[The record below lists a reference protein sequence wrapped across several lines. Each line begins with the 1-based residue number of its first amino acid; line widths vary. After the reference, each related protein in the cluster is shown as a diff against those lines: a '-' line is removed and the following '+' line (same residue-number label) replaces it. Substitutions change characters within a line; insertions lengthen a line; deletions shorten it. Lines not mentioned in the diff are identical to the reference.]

1 MSIPQVL
8 PMLLYESRYGRL
20 ELDESRQLVRYT
32 RSATPF
38 DTLDDAMTM
47 FREVI
52 AAGKEHGRR
61 GCVLLSDV
69 RLAVG
74 RNDPEFERV
83 LQALR
88 GELFGAYPK
97 RATLVRTVVGKLQ
110 IQRLNHEAQTT
121 VEVFDDEAAALGYLL
136 SPRGA
141 ATGHAR

>member
-1 MSIPQVL
+1 
-8 PMLLYESRYGRL
+8 MLLYESKYGRL
-20 ELDESRQLVRYT
+20 ELDEARNLVRYT

-38 DTLDDAMTM
+38 DSIEDAVVM
-47 FREVI
+47 FRRLI
-52 AAGKEHGRR
+52 AVGGEHGRR

-83 LQALR
+83 VQALR
-88 GELFGAYPK
+88 GELFGAYRR

-110 IQRLNHEAQTT
+110 IQRLNHEAHTS

-136 SPRGA
+136 SPRSGTTA
-141 ATGHAR
+141 P